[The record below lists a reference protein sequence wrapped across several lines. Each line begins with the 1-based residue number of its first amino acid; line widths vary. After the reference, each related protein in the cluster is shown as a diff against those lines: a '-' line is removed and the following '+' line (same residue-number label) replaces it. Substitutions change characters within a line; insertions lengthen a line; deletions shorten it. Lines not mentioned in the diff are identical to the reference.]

1 MTLAARAAASSGTRE
16 YQARYGAVY
25 VLLLGRTTAVM
36 HENYCFKCGSYTRID
51 DVTKLCGACY
61 DCWPV
66 PERHADELGD

>member
-1 MTLAARAAASSGTRE
+1 M
-16 YQARYGAVY
+16 YCF
-25 VLLLGRTTAVM
+25 LGRTTAVM